1 MRRGQSWAVESVRI
15 SFHPPRENNG
25 EKQEGKKKINK

>member
-1 MRRGQSWAVESVRI
+1 MRRGQSWAVETVGI

-25 EKQEGKKKINK
+25 EKQKEQN